1 MVPVQSQDNSAE
13 ESVQLSISIALCVAF
28 LTGCALFLIA
38 LMQLGESVQRYLS
51 PALVGGFHTGA
62 VIHIMVSQLSHV
74 LGVPAPSHITGTFQI
89 PRKIVYYGNMVSCVL
104 VFASSDTLCGDF
116 IVPVKHSL
124 GGD

>member
-1 MVPVQSQDNSAE
+1 MLCDYSQDNNAE
-13 ESVQLSISIALCVAF
+13 ESVQLSINIALCVAF

-62 VIHIMVSQLSHV
+62 VLHIMVSQLSHV

-89 PRKIVYYGNMVSCVL
+89 PRKVVYYAEMVRIFIFYASCL
-104 VFASSDTLCGDF
+104 LPTINRECFFRWRAME
-116 IVPVKHSL
+116 
-124 GGD
+124 